1 MSIMHN
7 GKPVKIIKNLPQYW
21 EETNLQRQYKADCN
35 HDLAEYCRL
44 LFASLMEIKQDY
56 ENKFNRLSTTP
67 IQDYID
73 FFNEQYSKIADVL
86 LNAKAVKNFEISMH
100 ANNPEYYTY
109 ITRFF
114 ALKESDC
121 INSGVLKIGFD
132 GKPYGYSDSAY
143 AIIKPLVTNIFLIDK
158 LCSFVTKKFWQE
170 EITSLSDLSLKGNF
184 KILIKTVFA
193 ENWRRDKVS
202 PTIKKFHQ
210 DRIYQSA
217 SLIDN
222 KHKYSFFGS
231 RNNFVK
237 AWLVMGFDQKKF
249 MCANSDDSFSDE
261 SINNANP
268 LIEKNV
274 YTDVLLQGCT
284 KKGEK
289 EHKLYAVAV
298 EAITP
303 KFLLKHM
310 YDYSEV
316 NLQDTKPVAVIN
328 LGGYENTQFA
338 KKQAQKFDVPVLD
351 L

>member
-1 MSIMHN
+1 MSMMYN
-7 GKPVKIIKNLPQYW
+7 GKPVKIVKNLPQYW
-21 EETNLQRQYKADCN
+21 GKTNVQSPYRADGNC
-35 HDLAEYCRL
+35 DLAEYCRL
-44 LFASLMEIKQDY
+44 LFSSLMEIKEDY
-56 ENKFNRLSTTP
+56 EAKFNRLSITP

-73 FFNEQYSKIADVL
+73 FFDDQYSKIANVL
-86 LNAKAVKNFEISMH
+86 LNAKAVKNFSANMR
-100 ANNPEYYTY
+100 ANNPKYYTY

-114 ALKESDC
+114 ALRENSC
-121 INSGVLKIGFD
+121 CNSGVLKIGFD
-132 GKPYGYSDSAY
+132 GKSYGYSDSAY
-143 AIIKPLVTNIFLIDK
+143 AVIKPLVTNIFLIDK
-158 LCSFVTKKFWQE
+158 VCSFITRKFWQE
-170 EITSLSDLSLKGNF
+170 EITSLSDLSLKGDF

-237 AWLVMGFDQKKF
+237 AWLVMGFDPNKF

-261 SINNANP
+261 SINDTNP

-274 YTDVLLQGCT
+274 YTDVLLQSCV
-284 KKGEK
+284 KKGGK

-303 KFLLKHM
+303 KFLLNRM

-316 NLQDTKPVAVIN
+316 NLQEAKPVAVIN
-328 LGGYENTQFA
+328 LGGYENTKFA
-338 KKQAQKFDVPVLD
+338 QKQAQKFDIPILD